1 MRKKINYKD
10 PKYKNKRKKRDSGI
24 VMLAKIV
31 YFSILFIP
39 IYLFGQ
45 VVVKETTKLIKGL
58 IENS

>member
-31 YFSILFIP
+31 YFSI
-39 IYLFGQ
+39 FGQ